1 MSQIITTTSQKIVN
15 GIVVREMENII
26 SLNPSEEAIWEVTVP
41 NGQGEGF
48 SLSDVGTPKLLL
60 FNSSHEVTLTIA
72 NTAGGN
78 FLNVP
83 TKNLKIEGT
92 GWSNVAFTNNSGYE
106 VTASLQ
112 VYGNLA

>member
-60 FNSSHEVTLTIA
+60 FNSSSHLQTIQVMKLQQA
-72 NTAGGN
+72 YK
-78 FLNVP
+78 F
-83 TKNLKIEGT
+83 T
-92 GWSNVAFTNNSGYE
+92 GI
-106 VTASLQ
+106 
-112 VYGNLA
+112 